1 MPPPPSDAAT
11 RSAHKTARLRRH
23 AGGLCN
29 AVLFALE
36 RSLQLHAEEHACL
49 AGDEV
54 RAAVR
59 GR

>member
-1 MPPPPSDAAT
+1 MITVT

-29 AVLFALE
+29 AILFVLE